1 MLISLQRSFLYILFI
16 APIGLMIYFIYGIH
30 NSVEGKDDDPIGKDK
45 IKLVMPPPPENMYD
59 MKQIQPESDKQPL
72 DDFDEEDEPRSIAN

>member
-1 MLISLQRSFLYILFI
+1 
-16 APIGLMIYFIYGIH
+16 MIYFIYGIH
-30 NSVEGKDDDPIGKDK
+30 NSVEGKDDDSIGKDK